1 MDGVPVLHARGAALR
16 LVADWP
22 LEHWRQLGPPRV
34 QATGEVVPLAL
45 LGGLAEH
52 RDEPPG
58 TVVHGYRQLL
68 ASAWGRPSEVVG
80 DASVDASPRVCRL
93 PGPPYLMVSRIVA
106 VDGAPGELGVGTRAV
121 AEYDVPEQVWFFE
134 QNDCPTMPMAVL
146 MEVVLQPCGWLAAYV
161 GSIRDAD
168 ADLRFRNLDGAGTVL
183 GEVRPGTR
191 CLRSEVE
198 LLSVARQGDVVVE
211 RFGIRCLADG
221 VPVFELTAV
230 FGFFPQE
237 AFDNQVGM
245 PPSTEELDRYRLD
258 GGEVVPL
265 PDAGVRLAG
274 PMLLMLDRVT
284 GYRPD
289 GGRAG
294 LGLLRAEKDVDA
306 GEWFFKCHFFQDP
319 VWPGSLG
326 IEAMCQL
333 LRYYLVR
340 RGALV
345 GLRRPRFEPVM
356 PGRELTWRYRGQV
369 VPGDGLVT
377 VEMEILE
384 YAEDARGRY
393 AVADAWLWVDGRRI
407 YHATGLGV
415 RVVPDDP
422 SLHVDR
428 VLDPARDT
436 WVNDHC
442 PSWTVPTLPMM
453 SIVDA
458 LASAAA
464 SYSGQDVLGVYD
476 VRLRRWLPVEE
487 PVRLRVELDGPRVR
501 LLTAPESSVDPA
513 FDVVATGTVQLG
525 TPGARPAPFAP
536 LAGAAPAPI
545 PYETGAIF
553 HGPAFQYLTSVWI
566 GPTGCTGVLDA
577 GRGRVPRGQL
587 NQGLLDAALHA
598 IPHHDLS
605 RWAPEVTS
613 GWVGVPHRLR
623 GLELFESL
631 PDAGTVVA
639 EARFAGFD
647 KDNPLLVE
655 IDIQLQMDGR
665 VLAAMRMVEILLPL
679 YGYGAASHADR
690 RTFLRDLIYVD
701 GCGLSRTV
709 DGSTVLTVDEVDATD
724 RFPNR
729 VAPVYVLPAGSRGSD
744 HVPVIAAKDHVA
756 RLLRVHPSAVEVG
769 ASLDSAEVAGDPRR
783 RLTIHVEQ
791 DGHQVRVRSY

>member
-1 MDGVPVLHARGAALR
+1 VRTPRIDGGRLLLLREVTAFDPAGGPERRGYLRAEAELPASGGPASGGPASAGPASGGRADGGLPADGAGRPSGERLLWHGCLQAMAFYLIAAGRTIDRDGWRFEPVADRPVELRFGARPSGGGVTYEVFVTEAPSAPQPSLVADILCTVDGVPVLHARGAALR

-80 DASVDASPRVCRL
+80 DASVDASPWVCRL

-161 GSIRDAD
+161 GSIRDSD
-168 ADLRFRNLDGAGTVL
+168 TDLRFRNLDGTGTVL

-221 VPVFELTAV
+221 VPVFELSAV

-265 PDAGVRLAG
+265 PEAGVRLAG

-284 GYRPD
+284 GYWPD

-356 PGRELTWRYRGQV
+356 PGRELTWR
-369 VPGDGLVT
+369 
-377 VEMEILE
+377 
-384 YAEDARGRY
+384 
-393 AVADAWLWVDGRRI
+393 
-407 YHATGLGV
+407 
-415 RVVPDDP
+415 
-422 SLHVDR
+422 
-428 VLDPARDT
+428 
-436 WVNDHC
+436 
-442 PSWTVPTLPMM
+442 
-453 SIVDA
+453 
-458 LASAAA
+458 
-464 SYSGQDVLGVYD
+464 
-476 VRLRRWLPVEE
+476 
-487 PVRLRVELDGPRVR
+487 
-501 LLTAPESSVDPA
+501 
-513 FDVVATGTVQLG
+513 
-525 TPGARPAPFAP
+525 
-536 LAGAAPAPI
+536 
-545 PYETGAIF
+545 
-553 HGPAFQYLTSVWI
+553 
-566 GPTGCTGVLDA
+566 
-577 GRGRVPRGQL
+577 
-587 NQGLLDAALHA
+587 
-598 IPHHDLS
+598 
-605 RWAPEVTS
+605 
-613 GWVGVPHRLR
+613 
-623 GLELFESL
+623 
-631 PDAGTVVA
+631 
-639 EARFAGFD
+639 
-647 KDNPLLVE
+647 
-655 IDIQLQMDGR
+655 
-665 VLAAMRMVEILLPL
+665 
-679 YGYGAASHADR
+679 
-690 RTFLRDLIYVD
+690 
-701 GCGLSRTV
+701 
-709 DGSTVLTVDEVDATD
+709 
-724 RFPNR
+724 
-729 VAPVYVLPAGSRGSD
+729 
-744 HVPVIAAKDHVA
+744 
-756 RLLRVHPSAVEVG
+756 
-769 ASLDSAEVAGDPRR
+769 
-783 RLTIHVEQ
+783 
-791 DGHQVRVRSY
+791 

>member
-1 MDGVPVLHARGAALR
+1 VRTPRIDGGRLLLLREVTAFDPAGGPERRGYLRAEAELPASGGPASGGPASAGPADGGPVDGGPASGGLPSDGAGRASGAALLWHGCLQAMAFYLIAVGRTIDRDGWRFEPVADRPVELRFGARPSGGGVTYEVFVTEAPSAPQPSLVADILCTVDGVPVLHARGAALR

-80 DASVDASPRVCRL
+80 DASVDASPWVCRL

-106 VDGAPGELGVGTRAV
+106 VDGPPGELGVGTRAV

-265 PDAGVRLAG
+265 PEAGVRLAG

-284 GYRPD
+284 GYWPD

-306 GEWFFKCHFFQDP
+306 GEWFFRCHFFQDP

-356 PGRELTWRYRGQV
+356 PGRELTWR
-369 VPGDGLVT
+369 
-377 VEMEILE
+377 
-384 YAEDARGRY
+384 
-393 AVADAWLWVDGRRI
+393 
-407 YHATGLGV
+407 
-415 RVVPDDP
+415 
-422 SLHVDR
+422 
-428 VLDPARDT
+428 
-436 WVNDHC
+436 
-442 PSWTVPTLPMM
+442 
-453 SIVDA
+453 
-458 LASAAA
+458 
-464 SYSGQDVLGVYD
+464 
-476 VRLRRWLPVEE
+476 
-487 PVRLRVELDGPRVR
+487 
-501 LLTAPESSVDPA
+501 
-513 FDVVATGTVQLG
+513 
-525 TPGARPAPFAP
+525 
-536 LAGAAPAPI
+536 
-545 PYETGAIF
+545 
-553 HGPAFQYLTSVWI
+553 
-566 GPTGCTGVLDA
+566 
-577 GRGRVPRGQL
+577 
-587 NQGLLDAALHA
+587 
-598 IPHHDLS
+598 
-605 RWAPEVTS
+605 
-613 GWVGVPHRLR
+613 
-623 GLELFESL
+623 
-631 PDAGTVVA
+631 
-639 EARFAGFD
+639 
-647 KDNPLLVE
+647 
-655 IDIQLQMDGR
+655 
-665 VLAAMRMVEILLPL
+665 
-679 YGYGAASHADR
+679 
-690 RTFLRDLIYVD
+690 
-701 GCGLSRTV
+701 
-709 DGSTVLTVDEVDATD
+709 
-724 RFPNR
+724 
-729 VAPVYVLPAGSRGSD
+729 
-744 HVPVIAAKDHVA
+744 
-756 RLLRVHPSAVEVG
+756 
-769 ASLDSAEVAGDPRR
+769 
-783 RLTIHVEQ
+783 
-791 DGHQVRVRSY
+791 